1 MVARA
6 LKRGRFTFDA
16 NNAGKEISLQT
27 KKKIKE
33 GHVEGCL
40 TRSSQVLWPCH

>member
-27 KKKIKE
+27 KKKIK
-33 GHVEGCL
+33 
-40 TRSSQVLWPCH
+40 